1 MAKSN
6 PGRCVH
12 CLQQVDAI
20 TEDHLFPRSW
30 YPATT
35 PQNLAKWKFPAC
47 GPCNKEYGK
56 MEEELRLL
64 LAACVDPKSDAAAG
78 IWARALDSIDPDK
91 ARDPVDALKRKSARR
106 RFLARVR
113 EADPSLANS
122 SLPEIYS
129 DRPKGRLALV
139 VPAKATHKFIEK
151 LVRGT
156 IYLTEQRYIEDNQE
170 ITVSLLKPEHGE
182 PILRLV
188 EEFGELH
195 DRGPGIRI
203 RKAVAQDATANA
215 LFVFDIWDQFRFH
228 GAVMDRG
235 LE

>member
-12 CLQQVDAI
+12 CLQQVNAI

-30 YPATT
+30 YPSTT
-35 PQNLAKWKFPAC
+35 PPNIEKWKFPAC
-47 GPCNKEYGK
+47 SPCNRNYGRL
-56 MEEELRLL
+56 EEELRLL

-78 IWARALDSIDPDK
+78 IWAKVLDSIDPDK
-91 ARDPVDALKRKSARR
+91 ARSPTDSLKRKSARR

-113 EADPSLANS
+113 DAEPSMANS
-122 SLPEIYS
+122 LLPEIYS
-129 DRPKGRLALV
+129 DRPKGGLAFI
-139 VPAKATHKFIEK
+139 VPAKEIRRFVEK

-170 ITVSLLKPEHGE
+170 ITVSLLQPEHGE
-182 PILRLV
+182 PILRLSA
-188 EEFGELH
+188 EFGELH

-203 RKAVAQDATANA
+203 RKAVAQDAKTNA

-228 GAVMDRG
+228 GAVMDR
-235 LE
+235 EY